1 MVIALDSRASSLVP
15 DLAGGGGGG
24 HCVVFLCKTGYSH
37 SASLHPGYKWVPPN
51 LMLGGNPAMDWHPI
65 QAGVDIL
72 SVTSCY
78 RNRDKLLPDG
88 SLGPNADFTYRKL
101 VESRLLATRIYPF
114 IVLSGERHRE
124 QEYST
129 GTPVRARIQT
139 LHPESSNHTS

>member
-1 MVIALDSRASSLVP
+1 MGTAELDA
-15 DLAGGGGGG
+15 
-24 HCVVFLCKTGYSH
+24 
-37 SASLHPGYKWVPPN
+37 
-51 LMLGGNPAMDWHPI
+51 GGNPAIDWHPI
-65 QAGVDIL
+65 QGEVEIL
-72 SVTSCY
+72 LVTSCY
-78 RNRDKLLPDG
+78 RNRYKLLFDG
-88 SLGPNADFTYRKL
+88 SLGPHADFTYRKL